1 MPETAAAKAADSD
14 CTDFTT
20 MDDSGVEVVIDAAAQ
35 ERLRRA
41 EPGRLGA
48 GVRLIF
54 RATLARDDASQP
66 EPRVGV
72 DTRDKGPHRVP
83 RARGRATLPLRAERS
98 FSGPGA
104 SASCA
109 GYLLRGGDGSV
120 RARLLLHEPYE
131 CLRRI
136 EADLLEA
143 GGASPRAAQRLASL
157 AAPSCGPPVAC

>member
-14 CTDFTT
+14 FTDFTT

-54 RATLARDDASQP
+54 RATLTRDASQP

-72 DTRDKGPHRVP
+72 DTRE
-83 RARGRATLPLRAERS
+83 RGRVGFLAPEVARRYLSVLTELQRVGRV
-98 FSGPGA
+98 GV
-104 SASCA
+104 CA
-109 GYLLRGGDGSV
+109 GYLLRGGDGTV
-120 RARLLLHEPYE
+120 EARLLLHEPYE

-136 EADLLEA
+136 EADLLES
-143 GGASPRAAQRLASL
+143 GAARRREQRSA
-157 AAPSCGPPVAC
+157 